1 MWLWLLPV
9 SVWRIDKKI
18 SQNTDKLGQ
27 RWYFC
32 ATVGWNR
39 TERNLS
45 LRFSAYGYMLKVR
58 FWIFWNSRCR
68 DFVRWFHYRS
78 FLHLQFFEEAMQIR
92 RSFLKVL
99 SVTVVFYYPFAM
111 SVELVGDKWF
121 VYQMMMMISLSFRD
135 KTDKYTSFSF

>member
-68 DFVRWFHYRS
+68 DFVRCFITEVFCICNSLRRRCKYDEVFS
-78 FLHLQFFEEAMQIR
+78 KFYQSLLYFITLLQC
-92 RSFLKVL
+92 
-99 SVTVVFYYPFAM
+99 

-121 VYQMMMMISLSFRD
+121 VYQMMMMISLLFRD